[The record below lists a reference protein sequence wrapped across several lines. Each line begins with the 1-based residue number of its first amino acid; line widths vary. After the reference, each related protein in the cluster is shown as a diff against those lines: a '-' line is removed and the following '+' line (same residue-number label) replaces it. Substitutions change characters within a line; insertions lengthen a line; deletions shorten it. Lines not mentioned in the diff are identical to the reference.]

1 MYIFPI
7 SKVFPFNWFCW
18 LFQGE
23 TMTSI
28 EPTSGRINDLC
39 VSKGSG
45 LIMLALDSS
54 QIPSYFIPALGPA
67 PKWCAYL
74 ENLTV
79 WLLSEFDLI
88 REVGHICCF
97 WSGLTKVI
105 MLFQFYPCH
114 HRRNW
119 RRVQRVL
126 YMMIS
131 NFWPRKTLWSW
142 TWQTWWEQIF

>member
-1 MYIFPI
+1 
-7 SKVFPFNWFCW
+7 
-18 LFQGE
+18 
-23 TMTSI
+23 MTSI

-79 WLLSEFDLI
+79 
-88 REVGHICCF
+88 
-97 WSGLTKVI
+97 
-105 MLFQFYPCH
+105 
-114 HRRNW
+114 
-119 RRVQRVL
+119 
-126 YMMIS
+126 
-131 NFWPRKTLWSW
+131 
-142 TWQTWWEQIF
+142 